1 MAKFGLKLK
10 NIQSDYTWLYSW
22 NENGAYSPAKPITFG
37 SIAEAEDYAQAH
49 ELPNFII
56 EPLNEDLPSSGKRLL
71 NG

>member
-10 NIQSDYTWLYSW
+10 KPTSEYTWLYSW
-22 NENGAYSPAKPITFG
+22 NDAGGYSPAKPLTFG

-49 ELPNFII
+49 ELPNFLI
-56 EPLNEDLPSSGKRLL
+56 EPVNEDILDSGKRLL